1 MSCTEACKSKGLTCD
16 VDSILSIA
24 TDLSTCNETI
34 QKLGKTAASQGT
46 FTDDNSGCTYHPNGN
61 GWYQLMNNGYPTTC
75 DVKNSDGT
83 RQRVCSCK
91 GKIRFRQYSLQ
102 RGLSSLKISNITF
115 EKPDFLFTCS
125 EKSIPTMALTSGFW
139 LGATYLNSD
148 YIFDGNLGKVNKFNL
163 TASNSVSY
171 FSQVMLFTY
180 FKFEYLNLGS

>member
-1 MSCTEACKSKGLTCD
+1 MATGGTSCTEACKLKGLTCD

-61 GWYQLMNNGYPTTC
+61 GWYQLMSNGKPTTC

-91 GKIRFRQYSLQ
+91 GKTACVPVLPAINV
-102 RGLSSLKISNITF
+102 SSLKCIISKQ
-115 EKPDFLFTCS
+115 KPHFYSPLQKKAFQR
-125 EKSIPTMALTSGFW
+125 W
-139 LGATYLNSD
+139 R
-148 YIFDGNLGKVNKFNL
+148 
-163 TASNSVSY
+163 
-171 FSQVMLFTY
+171 
-180 FKFEYLNLGS
+180 